1 MHLSIYNQEL
11 FIQISRFA
19 LPIIFCFRGG
29 RGGGYK
35 ELDEEEL
42 EEVKKRRKEAEEVGC
57 LLNIIFLSVVTI
69 VSMSKCGLSQG

>member
-1 MHLSIYNQEL
+1 MHLTICNQKV

-19 LPIIFCFRGG
+19 LPFFFHFRGG

-57 LLNIIFLSVVTI
+57 LLNIIFLY
-69 VSMSKCGLSQG
+69 M

>member
-1 MHLSIYNQEL
+1 VHLTICNQKVL
-11 FIQISRFA
+11 IQISRFA
-19 LPIIFCFRGG
+19 LPIFFFYFRGG

-57 LLNIIFLSVVTI
+57 LLNIIFLY
-69 VSMSKCGLSQG
+69 M